1 MRVDS
6 ANLDR
11 CGRPVRRSRVLGLSC
26 RLASLPL
33 KIVLARAGDYVSSY
47 HLAMTTVIAEER
59 YAQTLVTRTAD
70 GADATS
76 TRTLVSD
83 FVIVTTE
90 GDQPWMAFR
99 DVLEVDG
106 KPVRDRDNRM
116 ERLFASGAD
125 IDRALAV
132 NRESA
137 RYNLGTIV
145 AHHQHAN
152 GRARLPASGRATPIQ
167 LSSGRQSSERRRR
180 RHVGD
185 HLLRTRPPHDHQDA
199 RRPERGG
206 WGSFVIDPL
215 DGRVARTTLNLMGM
229 RATISV
235 DYAIEPHLHVAVPV
249 KMIESYQM
257 PQETLRGGGGLFQL
271 SAVRDCCADRA
282 EVKRTGE

>member
-1 MRVDS
+1 MRAYLFVALACTS
-6 ANLDR
+6 
-11 CGRPVRRSRVLGLSC
+11 VLQAREPS
-26 RLASLPL
+26 L

-90 GDQPWMAFR
+90 SDQPWMAFR

-116 ERLFASGAD
+116 QQLFASGAD

-145 AHHQHAN
+145 RTINTPTVALDFLLPDAQRRFSFHRAAN
-152 GRARLPASGRATPIQ
+152 RGNAAEAGTWEITF
-167 LSSGRQSSERRRR
+167 SER
-180 RHVGD
+180 D
-185 HLLRTRPPHDHQDA
+185 HPTIIKTPGGRDVVA
-199 RRPERGG
+199 R
-206 WGSFVIDPL
+206 GSFVIDPL
-215 DGRVARTTLNLMGM
+215 DGRVARTTLNLMGV
-229 RATISV
+229 RATINV
-235 DYAIEPHLHVAVPV
+235 DYAFEPRLQVAVPV
-249 KMIESYQM
+249 KMTESYQM
-257 PQETLRGGGGLFQL
+257 PQETLE
-271 SAVRDCCADRA
+271 AVAVYSNYRRFETAARI
-282 EVKRTGE
+282 VPK

>member
-1 MRVDS
+1 MRAYLFV
-6 ANLDR
+6 ALA
-11 CGRPVRRSRVLGLSC
+11 CAGVLQAREPS
-26 RLASLPL
+26 L

-70 GADATS
+70 GAEATS

-145 AHHQHAN
+145 RTINTPTVALDFLLPDAQRRFSFHRVAN
-152 GRARLPASGRATPIQ
+152 RANAADGGTWEITF
-167 LSSGRQSSERRRR
+167 SER
-180 RHVGD
+180 D
-185 HLLRTRPPHDHQDA
+185 HPTIIKTPGGRNVVA
-199 RRPERGG
+199 R
-206 WGSFVIDPL
+206 GSFVIDPL

-257 PQETLRGGGGLFQL
+257 PQETLE
-271 SAVRDCCADRA
+271 AVAVYSNYRRFETAARI
-282 EVKRTGE
+282 VPK